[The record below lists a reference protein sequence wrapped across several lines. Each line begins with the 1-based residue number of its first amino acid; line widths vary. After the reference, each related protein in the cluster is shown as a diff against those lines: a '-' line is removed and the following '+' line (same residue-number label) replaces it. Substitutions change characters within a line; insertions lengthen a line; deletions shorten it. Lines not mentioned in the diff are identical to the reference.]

1 MYHRFIL
8 PRSSK
13 KQFYELENMSP
24 NFRIADTTEIELLK
38 EEVLEELFEEKYESE
53 DSDFED
59 LITTYTTYRD
69 DTPLKELVKKYMDTY
84 TQTHFHK
91 NGYMKK

>member
-1 MYHRFIL
+1 MYNRFFCL
-8 PRSSK
+8 EVVK
-13 KQFYELENMSP
+13 NNFYELENMSP

-38 EEVLEELFEEKYESE
+38 EEVLEDLFEEKYETE
-53 DSDFED
+53 DKDFED

-69 DTPLKELVKKYMDTY
+69 DTPLKELVKKFMDIY
-84 TQTHFHK
+84 IQIHFHK